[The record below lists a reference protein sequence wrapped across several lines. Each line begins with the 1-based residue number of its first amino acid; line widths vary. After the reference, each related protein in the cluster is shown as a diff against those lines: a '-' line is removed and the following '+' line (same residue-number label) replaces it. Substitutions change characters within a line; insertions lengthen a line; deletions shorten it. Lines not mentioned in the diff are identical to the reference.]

1 MTPPL
6 PRYVDTIACCSV
18 EVVGIQL
25 TKHRFVNITPLRMV
39 QQFQSLLFINSK
51 SQAKSVQMFQD
62 PPWSNEDSNHYG
74 KRKIQIY
81 GIEAR

>member
-1 MTPPL
+1 
-6 PRYVDTIACCSV
+6 
-18 EVVGIQL
+18 
-25 TKHRFVNITPLRMV
+25 MV